1 MEGGRRPRRA
11 VRRRPILHF
20 FGTCNVVALLMQH
33 GPPSPLLAGT
43 ITTISPDKTDGRHF
57 ITRPIGYSNRPP
69 LRNPSTLFVCNDR
82 PGREATRRNKGDNPN
97 QRLMEISPPQA
108 TSVRLGMLHVTQ
120 VAKRG
125 NLRALMSGRDNS
137 SLLKMQPT
145 MQK

>member
-1 MEGGRRPRRA
+1 MRAQFVEGGRRPRRRT

-69 LRNPSTLFVCNDR
+69 LRNPSTLFVRNDR
-82 PGREATRRNKGDNPN
+82 PGRKRTRRNKGDNPN
-97 QRLMEISPPQA
+97 QRLMEISPPP
-108 TSVRLGMLHVTQ
+108 SDLCPFGD
-120 VAKRG
+120 VACNTGSQEGKIRGSDVEKR
-125 NLRALMSGRDNS
+125 
-137 SLLKMQPT
+137 
-145 MQK
+145 